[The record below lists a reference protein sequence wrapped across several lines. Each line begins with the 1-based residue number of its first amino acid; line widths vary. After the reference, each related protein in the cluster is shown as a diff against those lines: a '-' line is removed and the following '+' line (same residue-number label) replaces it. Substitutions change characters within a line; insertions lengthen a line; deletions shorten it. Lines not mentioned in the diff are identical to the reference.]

1 MEMDTTPAPRS
12 VPRYPAPPAPAKR
25 SAERARLAAALAAE
39 QDAVRSADSI
49 RQADVRVE
57 DMVAKAETRLRATR
71 GGAEAAQEEMSERL
85 ADAAMSGTPAA
96 LEDVSMR
103 EAREAEADAADS
115 LTAVRAAFAL
125 LTSRSRQANDAVTLA
140 SDRVAAAADAVL
152 RTAAKRVLT
161 EAKAAVAEL
170 RQFGETPEGIEELR
184 ASRAVLRFMLA
195 EPTDTAGAQTAKAIQ
210 DCLHAGEDFLTDRAG
225 RLREDSFAWRRHPRL
240 APWRAARD
248 ALLDDVDAPLP
259 EA

>member
-12 VPRYPAPPAPAKR
+12 VPRYPTPSHSAKR
-25 SAERARLAAALAAE
+25 STERARLAAALSAE
-39 QDAVRSADSI
+39 QDAMRSADSI
-49 RQADVRVE
+49 RQAVVRVE
-57 DMVAKAETRLRATR
+57 DMVSTAEERLRAAR
-71 GGAEAAQEEMSERL
+71 GGAEAALEEMSERL

-140 SDRVAAAADAVL
+140 SDRVGAAADAVL
-152 RTAAKRVLT
+152 RTAAKRALT
-161 EAKAAVAEL
+161 EAKDVLAGL

-184 ASRAVLRFMLA
+184 ASRAVLRFML
-195 EPTDTAGAQTAKAIQ
+195 ESGPTHTADAQTAAIQ
-210 DCLHAGEDFLTDRAG
+210 DCLRAGEDFLTDRAG

-259 EA
+259 TD

>member
-1 MEMDTTPAPRS
+1 
-12 VPRYPAPPAPAKR
+12 
-25 SAERARLAAALAAE
+25 
-39 QDAVRSADSI
+39 
-49 RQADVRVE
+49 
-57 DMVAKAETRLRATR
+57 
-71 GGAEAAQEEMSERL
+71 MSERL

-96 LEDVSMR
+96 LEGVSMR

-115 LTAVRAAFAL
+115 LAAVRAAFAL

-140 SDRVAAAADAVL
+140 SDRVGAAADAVL
-152 RTAAKRVLT
+152 RTAAKRVVA
-161 EAKAAVAEL
+161 EAKAVLAGL

-184 ASRAVLRFMLA
+184 ASRALLRLML
-195 EPTDTAGAQTAKAIQ
+195 ESGPTDAAGAQTAIQ

-248 ALLDDVDAPLP
+248 ALLDDIDAELP

>member
-1 MEMDTTPAPRS
+1 MDTTSALRS
-12 VPRYPAPPAPAKR
+12 VTRYPAPPAPAKR
-25 SAERARLAAALAAE
+25 SPERARLAAALSAE
-39 QDAVRSADSI
+39 QDAMRSADAV
-49 RQADVRVE
+49 RQAVVRIE
-57 DMVAKAETRLRATR
+57 DMVGKAEARFRAAR

-85 ADAAMSGTPAA
+85 ADAAMSATPAA
-96 LEDVSMR
+96 LEGVSIR

-115 LTAVRAAFAL
+115 LAAVRAAFAL

-140 SDRVAAAADAVL
+140 SDRVGAAADAVL
-152 RTAAKRVLT
+152 RTAAKRVLA
-161 EAKAAVAEL
+161 EAKAVLAGL

-184 ASRAVLRFMLA
+184 ASRALLRLMLES
-195 EPTDTAGAQTAKAIQ
+195 EPAHDADAQTAKAIH

-225 RLREDSFAWRRHPRL
+225 RLREDSFTWRRHPRL

-259 EA
+259 AE